1 MKTFFQKLYQG
12 ILWIRDVLLFGQWNK
27 FWDWIKL
34 AHSSS
39 DDASSKRLYGGIIVL
54 NCIIIF
60 YLFSSQVFKQE
71 VWTFVAPYW
80 LILLMSGLG
89 LISLSVLE
97 KVVQIITEL
106 KIKQI
111 PGLENTKPGNQKGIP
126 DFDYTPPP
134 PQPA

>member
-1 MKTFFQKLYQG
+1 MKAFFVQIYHGFLWLRD
-12 ILWIRDVLLFGQWNK
+12 ILIFGQWLK
-27 FWDWIKL
+27 FWDWIKI

-39 DDASSKRLYGGIIVL
+39 DEASSKRLYGGIIVL

-60 YLFSSQVFKQE
+60 YLFSSSVFKPE

-97 KVVQIITEL
+97 KVVQIIADL
-106 KIKQI
+106 KVKQI
-111 PGLENTKPGNQKGIP
+111 PGSS
-126 DFDYTPPP
+126 PPVNP
-134 PQPA
+134 PVNP

>member
-1 MKTFFQKLYQG
+1 MKAFFVQLYHG
-12 ILWIRDVLLFGQWNK
+12 FLWIRDILTFGQWVK
-27 FWDWIKL
+27 FWDFIKI

-39 DDASSKRLYGGIIVL
+39 DEASSKRLYGGIIVL

-60 YLFSSQVFKQE
+60 YLFAAQVFKLDA
-71 VWTFVAPYW
+71 WTPLAPYW

-97 KVVQIITEL
+97 KIVEVITEL

-111 PGLENTKPGNQKGIP
+111 PESSPSINPEVNSQPKPADAIP
-126 DFDYTPPP
+126 
-134 PQPA
+134 QN